1 MRKIIICIAFALL
14 AAANATT
21 AAAQDLGQTIP
32 TVAVNGSAQLKVT
45 PDEIYIA
52 IKLDESD
59 TKGKVTL
66 EEQRKEMFAALKKC
80 NIDIEKQLSVTDMS
94 SSFFRKRGSLAA
106 SNYELKVASADEAS
120 KVFEELDKR
129 GISNVNITRAACSD
143 MEQHRTEARKMAILD
158 AQARAKALAEAIG
171 QTIGACYEINDYN
184 TSVQP
189 VNATRTMLAKGM
201 VAMDAAAEESLPEVE
216 FEQLTITYNVSAK
229 FLLNLK

>member
-1 MRKIIICIAFALL
+1 MRKIIFCIAFALL

-21 AAAQDLGQTIP
+21 VAAQDLGQTIP

-59 TKGKVTL
+59 TKGKITL
-66 EEQRKEMFAALKKC
+66 EEQRKAMFAALKKC

-94 SSFFRKRGSLAA
+94 SAFFRKRGSLAA
-106 SNYELKVASADEAS
+106 SNYELKVASADEAR
-120 KVFEELDKR
+120 KVFEALDKQ
-129 GISNVNITRAACSD
+129 GISNANITRVACSD

-158 AQARAKALAEAIG
+158 AQSRAKSLAEAIG
-171 QTIGACYEINDYN
+171 QTIGACYEINDYT
-184 TSVQP
+184 TSAQP
-189 VNATRTMLAKGM
+189 VNAARTMLAKGM
-201 VAMDAAAEESLPEVE
+201 VAMDAATEESMPEVE
-216 FEQLTITYNVSAK
+216 FEQLTINYNVSAK

>member
-1 MRKIIICIAFALL
+1 MKKIFIYILFALMTL
-14 AAANATT
+14 ANVATLS
-21 AAAQDLGQTIP
+21 AQDLGQTIP
-32 TVAVNGSAQLKVT
+32 TVSVNGSAQLKVT
-45 PDEIYIA
+45 PNEIYIA
-52 IKLDESD
+52 IKLDETD
-59 TKGKVTL
+59 AKGKVTL

-106 SNYELKVASADEAS
+106 SNYELKVASADEAR

>member
-1 MRKIIICIAFALL
+1 MKKIFIYILFALMTL
-14 AAANATT
+14 ANVATSS
-21 AAAQDLGQTIP
+21 AQDLGQTIP
-32 TVAVNGSAQLKVT
+32 TVSVNGSAQLKVT
-45 PDEIYIA
+45 PNEIYIA
-52 IKLDESD
+52 IKLDETD

-106 SNYELKVASADEAS
+106 SNYELKVASADEAR

-201 VAMDAAAEESLPEVE
+201 VAMDAAAEESMPEVE

>member
-1 MRKIIICIAFALL
+1 MKKIFIYILFALMTL
-14 AAANATT
+14 ANVATSS
-21 AAAQDLGQTIP
+21 AQDLGQTIP
-32 TVAVNGSAQLKVT
+32 TVSVNGSAQLKVT
-45 PDEIYIA
+45 PNEIYIA
-52 IKLDESD
+52 IKLDETD

-106 SNYELKVASADEAS
+106 SNYELKVASADEAR
-120 KVFEELDKR
+120 KVFEELDKN
-129 GISNVNITRAACSD
+129 GIANVNITRATCSK
-143 MEQHRTEARKMAILD
+143 MEEHRAEARKMAILN
-158 AQARAKALAEAIG
+158 AQSRARELAEALG

-189 VNATRTMLAKGM
+189 INAARTMMTKSI
-201 VAMDAAAEESLPEVE
+201 AMDAAIEEAMPEVE
-216 FEQLTITYNVSAK
+216 FEQLIITYNLSAK

>member
-1 MRKIIICIAFALL
+1 MKKIFIYILFALMTL
-14 AAANATT
+14 ANVATLS
-21 AAAQDLGQTIP
+21 AQDLGQTIP
-32 TVAVNGSAQLKVT
+32 TVSVNGSAQLKVT
-45 PDEIYIA
+45 PNEIYIA
-52 IKLDESD
+52 IKLDETD

-106 SNYELKVASADEAS
+106 SNYELKVASADEAR

-171 QTIGACYEINDYN
+171 QTIGACYEINDYT
-184 TSVQP
+184 TSAQP
-189 VNATRTMLAKGM
+189 VNAARTMLAKGM
-201 VAMDAAAEESLPEVE
+201 VAMDAATEESMPEVE
-216 FEQLTITYNVSAK
+216 FEQLTINYNVSAK

>member
-1 MRKIIICIAFALL
+1 MKKIFVAVAIATMMII
-14 AAANATT
+14 TT
-21 AAAQDLGQTIP
+21 FGASAQVNQVIP
-32 TVAVNGSAQLKVT
+32 SVSVNGSAQVKVT
-45 PDEIYIA
+45 PDVIHLV

-59 TKGKVTL
+59 SKGKVTV
-66 EEQRKEMFAALKKC
+66 EQQRKDMFSALKKC
-80 NIDIEKQLSVTDMS
+80 GIDIEKQLSVTDMS

-106 SNYELKVASADEAS
+106 SNYELKVASADEAR

-201 VAMDAAAEESLPEVE
+201 VAMDAAAEESMPEVE

>member
-1 MRKIIICIAFALL
+1 MKKIFIYILFALM
-14 AAANATT
+14 ASANVATSS
-21 AAAQDLGQTIP
+21 AQDLGQTIP
-32 TVAVNGSAQLKVT
+32 TVSVNGSAQLKVT
-45 PDEIYIA
+45 PNEIYIA
-52 IKLDESD
+52 IKLDETD

-106 SNYELKVASADEAS
+106 SNYELKVASADEAR

-143 MEQHRTEARKMAILD
+143 MEQHRTEARKTAILD

-201 VAMDAAAEESLPEVE
+201 VAMDAAAEESMPEVE

>member
-1 MRKIIICIAFALL
+1 MKKIFIYILFALMTL
-14 AAANATT
+14 ANVATSS
-21 AAAQDLGQTIP
+21 AQDLGQTIP
-32 TVAVNGSAQLKVT
+32 TVSVNGSAQLKVT
-45 PDEIYIA
+45 PNEIYIA
-52 IKLDESD
+52 IKLDETD

-106 SNYELKVASADEAS
+106 SNYELKVASADEAR